1 MSAGLRRFVR
11 AYIDRPSAV
20 VGIVIVGAGVFVALF
35 AESLSP
41 FDPFAL
47 SGPPLSAPSPEHV
60 FGTDV
65 VGRDILSMV
74 IHGYRVALLFGIGVA
89 GIILLLGIVLGAVPA
104 YLGGLVDDLFSRFFE
119 IVLTIPR
126 LVLTIILVVFLGTG
140 INQIMIVVALTFW
153 PSNAKIVR
161 AQVMTIKE
169 RGFVRAARA
178 SGAGD
183 VRILVRHIIPNGM
196 YPVVANSAMQM
207 GFAILFEASLSFLGL
222 GDPNVASW
230 GQLLSE
236 ANVRRSAW
244 WLSLTP
250 GIALSTMVIGF
261 NLIGDGINHA
271 LDPRLR
277 NVRA

>member
-161 AQVMTIKE
+161 A
-169 RGFVRAARA
+169 
-178 SGAGD
+178 
-183 VRILVRHIIPNGM
+183 
-196 YPVVANSAMQM
+196 
-207 GFAILFEASLSFLGL
+207 
-222 GDPNVASW
+222 
-230 GQLLSE
+230 
-236 ANVRRSAW
+236 
-244 WLSLTP
+244 
-250 GIALSTMVIGF
+250 
-261 NLIGDGINHA
+261 
-271 LDPRLR
+271 
-277 NVRA
+277 